1 MKELSQDPSSTI
13 RRDGVISESRNLSSR
28 FQELARQ
35 LSDADLD
42 TQSELNYQ
50 IDQFN
55 SLTDQLVTVNQR
67 LLRSTSLSRQQPD
80 LLNTRDKLLADM
92 SELLRISVTEA
103 TNGVVDVN
111 IGQGSN
117 SVSVLTGASK
127 LDIAAQVV
135 EGSPPAEINLLVD
148 PYGKKQNL
156 AGLAGGEIGG
166 LLQFR
171 QSMLDT
177 SWSDLNYL
185 AQVVSS
191 EVNKTLTGGMDSFGN
206 RGPLS

>member
-127 LDIAAQVV
+127 LDIAVRSLRVV
-135 EGSPPAEINLLVD
+135 LRLKLTCSLILWKKAEPCWACGWRNWGTSPVQTKHVRYLLV
-148 PYGKKQNL
+148 
-156 AGLAGGEIGG
+156 
-166 LLQFR
+166 
-171 QSMLDT
+171 
-177 SWSDLNYL
+177 
-185 AQVVSS
+185 
-191 EVNKTLTGGMDSFGN
+191 
-206 RGPLS
+206 

>member
-1 MKELSQDPSSTI
+1 
-13 RRDGVISESRNLSSR
+13 
-28 FQELARQ
+28 
-35 LSDADLD
+35 
-42 TQSELNYQ
+42 
-50 IDQFN
+50 
-55 SLTDQLVTVNQR
+55 
-67 LLRSTSLSRQQPD
+67 
-80 LLNTRDKLLADM
+80 M

-156 AGLAGGEIGG
+156 AGLRVEK
-166 LLQFR
+166 LEDF
-171 QSMLDT
+171 S
-177 SWSDLNYL
+177 SSDK
-185 AQVVSS
+185 AC
-191 EVNKTLTGGMDSFGN
+191 
-206 RGPLS
+206 

>member
-1 MKELSQDPSSTI
+1 M
-13 RRDGVISESRNLSSR
+13 
-28 FQELARQ
+28 A
-35 LSDADLD
+35 
-42 TQSELNYQ
+42 
-50 IDQFN
+50 
-55 SLTDQLVTVNQR
+55 
-67 LLRSTSLSRQQPD
+67 
-80 LLNTRDKLLADM
+80 
-92 SELLRISVTEA
+92 ELLRISVTEA
-103 TNGVVDVN
+103 SNGVVDVN

-191 EVNKTLTGGMDSFGN
+191 EVT
-206 RGPLS
+206 RP